1 MARRAASA
9 SQHNLDDLV
18 DQAVALHRRGLV
30 RDLEVVLAFIT
41 LWLLDRV
48 EAGRMQGAEANR
60 IFTLLDARLTTP
72 GGETRLSEEAQE
84 LLFES
89 EFLHHLGEP
98 DGPDPQRL
106 RQLALAILDRQER

>member
-1 MARRAASA
+1 MARRARTS

-18 DQAVALHRRGLV
+18 DQAIVLHRRGLV
-30 RDLEVVLAFIT
+30 RDLEIVLAFIA

-48 EAGRMQGAEANR
+48 EAGRMPAAEANH
-60 IFTLLDARLTTP
+60 IFTLLDARLTTR
-72 GGETRLSEEAQE
+72 GGDTHLSNEAQE

-98 DGPDPQRL
+98 DGPDPRHL
-106 RQLALAILDRQER
+106 RQLALTILDRQER

>member
-1 MARRAASA
+1 MR
-9 SQHNLDDLV
+9 QNLDDLV

-30 RDLEVVLAFIT
+30 RDLEIVLAFIS

-48 EAGRMQGAEANR
+48 ENGRMRADEANHV
-60 IFTLLDARLTTP
+60 FTLLDARLTTR
-72 GGETRLSEEAQE
+72 GGATRLSEEAQE

-98 DGPDPQRL
+98 DGPDPEHL
-106 RQLALAILDRQER
+106 RQLSFAILDRQER